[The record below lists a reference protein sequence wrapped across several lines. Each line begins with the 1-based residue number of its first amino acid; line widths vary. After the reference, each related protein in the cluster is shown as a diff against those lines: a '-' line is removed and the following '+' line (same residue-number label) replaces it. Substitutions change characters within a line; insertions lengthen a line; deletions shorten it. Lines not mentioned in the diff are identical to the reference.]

1 MEVTRRGCFKEKGV
15 VTCME
20 LLLMGRER
28 PGLQMEHFSL
38 SRSDWVGSREN
49 GKKSGDR
56 E

>member
-1 MEVTRRGCFKEKGV
+1 MEATRGGCFKEKGV

-28 PGLQMEHFSL
+28 SGLQMEHLFL
-38 SRSDWVGSREN
+38 SRSDWVSSREN
-49 GKKSGDR
+49 GKESGDR